1 MVFAITKMNHDKA
14 FARPVPVPGLKPVS
28 NIEINTISP
37 SFNLDLSTSA
47 EAGQYRRLRV
57 DQFLA
62 AMPAIPERSP
72 LDVTPSALAGLGSGP
87 PNTSLT
93 VNQPL
98 PEQADFT
105 SERQDFERD
114 TQDETLKKTTHFYL
128 NDNTLSRA
136 DTAQTSLPYLP
147 QINESRF
154 IDRVIDM
161 AEASPIQPDSR
172 GCGSLNHSLN
182 AAPKYDKVRSVGM
195 ERQITG
201 RTSIGVEF
209 VYKDGCY
216 KKAIAPLKAAKMP
229 GDDGVNLRVN
239 MRF

>member
-1 MVFAITKMNHDKA
+1 LDNFLVTTGPKPNYPSLEITA
-14 FARPVPVPGLKPVS
+14 SELAGVGKPIAS
-28 NIEINTISP
+28 EATAKFLSAP
-37 SFNLDLSTSA
+37 DL
-47 EAGQYRRLRV
+47 
-57 DQFLA
+57 
-62 AMPAIPERSP
+62 PSP
-72 LDVTPSALAGLGSGP
+72 LDVQKETTLLDLSIQDLA
-87 PNTSLT
+87 
-93 VNQPL
+93 
-98 PEQADFT
+98 QADMT
-105 SERQDFERD
+105 PARLPS
-114 TQDETLKKTTHFYL
+114 
-128 NDNTLSRA
+128 LS
-136 DTAQTSLPYLP
+136 
-147 QINESRF
+147 QIDESRF
-154 IDRVIDM
+154 IDGVIDM

-216 KKAIAPLKAAKMP
+216 KKAIAPLKSANMP